1 MVDDASARTELFGY
15 AFVLVQ
21 HLAHRAD
28 PELARLGLT
37 TRQWLLLAVLDRFF
51 PDRHP
56 SLTEAAAR
64 YGSSRQNVKQ
74 IALQLEEAGFLR
86 LAPDP
91 VDRRATRLVR
101 TDRAAV
107 FSEPAAAARGRALL
121 DEIYAGLSPA
131 DVRRLRDLIRRWVH
145 LLETG
150 GRRSTTNPD
159 REAS

>member
-1 MVDDASARTELFGY
+1 
-15 AFVLVQ
+15 
-21 HLAHRAD
+21 
-28 PELARLGLT
+28 
-37 TRQWLLLAVLDRFF
+37 VLDRFF

-56 SLTEAAAR
+56 SLTEAAGR

-101 TDRAAV
+101 TDRVAV
-107 FSEPAAAARGRALL
+107 FAEPTEAARGRALL

-131 DVRRLRDLIRRWVH
+131 DVRRLRDLIRRWVR
-145 LLETG
+145 LLEAG
-150 GRRSTTNPD
+150 GRRSITTPN